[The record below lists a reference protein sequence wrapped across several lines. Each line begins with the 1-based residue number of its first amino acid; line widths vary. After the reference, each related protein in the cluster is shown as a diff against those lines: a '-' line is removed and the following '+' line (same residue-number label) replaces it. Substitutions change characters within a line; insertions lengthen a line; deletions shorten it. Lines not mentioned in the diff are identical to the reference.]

1 MENLSLRSGRNNGT
15 HEQTSAGMEF
25 PPAAGKNFIIFQKIF
40 CIAVSLK
47 RQTASALSDSGI
59 RLRMIF

>member
-15 HEQTSAGMEF
+15 REQTSAGMEF

-40 CIAVSLK
+40 CIAGFIEETN
-47 RQTASALSDSGI
+47 RISAP
-59 RLRMIF
+59 R